1 MEILPRFKIQYPMK
15 NRDKNNSLPER
26 NNTLF
31 GVFIN
36 SFNIQHSQKANTLH
50 C

>member
-15 NRDKNNSLPER
+15 NRDKNNPLPVR

-36 SFNIQHSQKANTLH
+36 NRINMG
-50 C
+50 